1 MFKIYFTFK
10 FVIWRD
16 RIQMQYLNYTRLY
29 AILNWFGRS
38 TMLIVLP
45 SDYVIK
51 NWVALIKHDCKL
63 TIYYINIPVQ
73 LCVLINNY

>member
-51 NWVALIKHDCKL
+51 N
-63 TIYYINIPVQ
+63 
-73 LCVLINNY
+73 